1 MNKKLALLAG
11 VVVLVGTIVIV
22 WAKRGGSSPRHANT
36 DTSTKS
42 VHATSFDQTD
52 TSVSLMTMLSA
63 PDGATP
69 CETAYNA
76 LAAEQQATRVR
87 GGKSMFKW
95 VAPKEEFLARCKELP
110 EKSQQCMG
118 PRYRRE
124 HDDCTLARPPDAVLH
139 KLFIPEPVVEEKIP
153 GEE

>member
-11 VVVLVGTIVIV
+11 VAVLVTVGVVV
-22 WAKRGGSSPRHANT
+22 WARSGRSPGHGRPA
-36 DTSTKS
+36 DTKS
-42 VHATSFDQTD
+42 VHATSFDETD

-63 PDGATP
+63 PEGATP
-69 CETAYNA
+69 CETGYLA
-76 LAAEQQATRVR
+76 LEAEQKAMKLRN
-87 GGKSMFKW
+87 GKSMFKW
-95 VAPKEEFLARCKELP
+95 VAAKDEFMARCKELP
-110 EKSQQCMG
+110 EKSQQCLA